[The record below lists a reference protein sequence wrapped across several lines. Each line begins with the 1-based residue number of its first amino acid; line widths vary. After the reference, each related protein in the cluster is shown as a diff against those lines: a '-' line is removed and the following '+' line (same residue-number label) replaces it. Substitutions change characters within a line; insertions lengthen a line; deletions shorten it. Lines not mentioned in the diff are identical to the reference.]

1 MSKILFPDEIIYED
15 SIIKINQDRE
25 VPIPGFFI
33 VGVLSDV
40 KSIDQLNHEE
50 VKAVISS
57 M

>member
-57 M
+57 V